1 MNAPASPPLM
11 HADHHES
18 DAAEI
23 HRLESTLRR
32 IGEALDTFNQT
43 RHPDP
48 QDRPERWRTPLQQ
61 PLPQTGQGLDA
72 TLEEL
77 CEVLIPNGPPISRPT
92 FTGFITT
99 SPTTAAI
106 AASSAAMLAAPQRN
120 TLHAFHFVEELSLE
134 WLAELHQLPA
144 AMKGVYSSGGS
155 VANLIALGGARQWA
169 FEQAGIDPAAGGL
182 TRGGALYA
190 SSEAHHTIKRSA
202 GVLGLGRKNVREV
215 ATDRQGRMIPDAVRD
230 LIRRD
235 KAAGLLP
242 VAVVANAGT
251 TNRGAIDPLEAI
263 GSIAREEQVWYHVD
277 GAYGLPGIL
286 DERKRSLYRGLEL
299 ADSVI
304 VDPHKWLGAQVGVA
318 TTFVRDRE
326 ILYRAFT
333 QEPADYLEGSLSNP
347 EVEHS
352 LDSMGIPYYDFGV
365 ELSSPPRG
373 VVVWAILKEIGVEG
387 LRQRIRLHN
396 DMAARVAERA
406 TAEPQLELLQEPT
419 LSICCFRFVDPA
431 IDDLDAFNRTLFR
444 RLLLE
449 NEHLPSTTVV
459 NGCYAIR
466 PCFIGARTVWP
477 HADQLVEAVL
487 RHGRALLAG
496 G

>member
-1 MNAPASPPLM
+1 MTPTP
-11 HADHHES
+11 HDQS

-23 HRLESTLRR
+23 DRLESTLRR
-32 IGEALDTFNQT
+32 VGAALDVLN
-43 RHPDP
+43 RAPHRDP
-48 QDRPERWRTPLQQ
+48 QDQPERWRAALQQ
-61 PLPQTGQGLDA
+61 PLPQIGQGLDA

-77 CEVLIPNGPPISRPT
+77 CALLIPNGPPLVSPK

-99 SPTTAAI
+99 APTTAAI

-120 TLHAFHFVEELSLE
+120 TLHAFNFVEELSLE
-134 WLAELHQLPA
+134 WLAQLHQLPA
-144 AMKGVYSSGGS
+144 HMKGVYSSGGS

-169 FEQAGIDPAAGGL
+169 FEQAGVDPAAGGL
-182 TRGGALYA
+182 TRAGAIYA
-190 SSEAHHTIKRSA
+190 SSEAHHTIKRAA
-202 GVLGLGRKNVREV
+202 GVLGLGRDNVREV
-215 ATDRQGRMIPDAVRD
+215 AIDREGRMAPESVRE

-235 KAAGLLP
+235 KAAGVLP

-263 GSIAREEQVWYHVD
+263 GLIARAEQVWYHVD

-286 DERKRSLYRGLEL
+286 DARKQPLYRGLEL

-304 VDPHKWLGAQVGVA
+304 VDPHKWLGAPVGVA

-347 EVEHS
+347 QVEHS
-352 LDSMGIPYYDFGV
+352 FDSMGIPYYDFAV
-365 ELSSPPRG
+365 ELSAPSRG

-387 LRQRIRLHN
+387 LRRRVKLHN
-396 DMAARVAERA
+396 DMAARIAERA
-406 TAEPQLELLQEPT
+406 TAEPQLELLQPPT

-431 IDDLDAFNRTLFR
+431 IPDLNAFNRALFR

-449 NEHLPSTTVV
+449 NEHLPSTTTV

-477 HADQLVEAVL
+477 HADQLVDAVL
-487 RHGRALLAG
+487 RLGRSLLAG
-496 G
+496 S